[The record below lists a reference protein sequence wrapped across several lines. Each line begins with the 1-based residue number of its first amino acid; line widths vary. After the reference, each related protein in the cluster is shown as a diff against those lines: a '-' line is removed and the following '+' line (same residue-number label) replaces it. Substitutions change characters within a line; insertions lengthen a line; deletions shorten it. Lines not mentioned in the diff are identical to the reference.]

1 MADGINWDAHELEA
15 LAVDLGNAGPRVL
28 RQSQLVVAKS
38 AVDVQ
43 RVSQQTAPVITGLL
57 KSSIDFD
64 LLDTGLR
71 AEIGPTV
78 EYGAYVEFGTSRMA
92 PRGYMLAGLTAATP
106 GFLAAMEELGG
117 DIL

>member
-1 MADGINWDAHELEA
+1 MINWDVHELGA
-15 LAVDLGNAGPRVL
+15 LAVDLGDAGPRVL
-28 RQSQLVVAKS
+28 RQARLVVAKS

-43 RVSQQTAPVITGLL
+43 RVSQQTAPVKTGLL
-57 KSSIDFD
+57 KSSIGFD

-78 EYGAYVEFGTSRMA
+78 EYGHYVEFGTSRMA

-106 GFLAAMEELGG
+106 GFLAAMADIGG
-117 DIL
+117 SVLDG